1 MTDIGVPKV
10 ELKKISVHN
19 LRLGL
24 SLVGVMAYILGN
36 GVLQPPFVFFLLLL
50 NLLILIC
57 FEDG

>member
-36 GVLQPPFVFFLLLL
+36 GVLQPPFVFFFIIIKFVDPHFL
-50 NLLILIC
+50 
-57 FEDG
+57 